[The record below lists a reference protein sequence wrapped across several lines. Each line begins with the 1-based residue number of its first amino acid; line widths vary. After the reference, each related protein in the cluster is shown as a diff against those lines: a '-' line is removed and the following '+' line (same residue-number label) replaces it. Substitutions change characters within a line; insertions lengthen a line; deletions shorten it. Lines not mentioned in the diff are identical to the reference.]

1 MNTQQ
6 CKVLDRE
13 ENKVIDNT
21 QPINYGNIFDI
32 LNKGYEY
39 CPYIIN
45 IQRQKQQVYQQSI
58 DNMMTITTFTIQT
71 EVGFDDILITLDK
84 NSYMTNCCH
93 INIKNQATTYY
104 VPNISINYALYE
116 LLLGTLDDLYIQFYI
131 KQNKDKIKLLEE
143 EYDNLTDT
151 MVETILRN
159 LTQEEIALLSKSIS
173 VDEDIFENTIINWD
187 WQSIS
192 ENPNLTLEFIQKNYD
207 KLSLDTLVKYNTN
220 FLYFIQYGE

>member
-6 CKVLDRE
+6 F
-13 ENKVIDNT
+13 
-21 QPINYGNIFDI
+21 NYGNIFDI

-39 CPYIIN
+39 CPYITN

-58 DNMMTITTFTIQT
+58 DNMMTITTFTIKT
-71 EVGFDDILITLDK
+71 EIGFDDILISLDE
-84 NSYMTNCCH
+84 NTYMTNCCH
-93 INIKNQATTYY
+93 INIKNQATTY

-116 LLLGTLDDLYIQFYI
+116 LLLGCLDNLYIQFYI
-131 KQNKDKIKLLEE
+131 KENKDKIKLLEE